1 MIRHDV
7 LSLLRRPAPPVLAL
21 IVLCGAIE
29 IALQAADHGM
39 IGSTYWRRMAYDNG
53 AFWAGLLRG
62 WRPNFAAQPAT
73 MFLTHAVLHAGLS
86 HLAGNMLVLL
96 MLGRVVVQRAG
107 QGAFVWLCLISAVSG
122 GGAFGLLTH
131 SPAPMV
137 GTSGILFGL
146 AGTWVAW
153 ERHDRRASR
162 LPLWPLA
169 VMLAGLAALNAAFYI
184 TSAGQLAWEAHV
196 GGFIAGWIWGAR
208 HPGRI
213 SAL

>member
-21 IVLCGAIE
+21 IVLCVGIE
-29 IALQAADHGM
+29 LALQAADHGL

-96 MLGRVVVQRAG
+96 ML
-107 QGAFVWLCLISAVSG
+107 ISAVSG
-122 GGAFGLLTH
+122 GGAFGLLTQ
-131 SPAPMV
+131 SPAQMV

-153 ERHDRRASR
+153 ERHGRRADR

-196 GGFIAGWIWGAR
+196 GGFVAGWIWGAR